1 MKKLIA
7 LAFMAAIALAAP
19 ISGYSQDK
27 SKADDKAKQEAK
39 GKSAE
44 KSKAA
49 DKAKAAEEII
59 DINTATAAQLM
70 TLDGIGEAR
79 AAAIIKGRPYRGKN
93 ELVDRK
99 IVPGAVYEKIKEKMV
114 AHQPAAKK

>member
-39 GKSAE
+39 GKSA
-44 KSKAA
+44 
-49 DKAKAAEEII
+49 DKAKAVEQII